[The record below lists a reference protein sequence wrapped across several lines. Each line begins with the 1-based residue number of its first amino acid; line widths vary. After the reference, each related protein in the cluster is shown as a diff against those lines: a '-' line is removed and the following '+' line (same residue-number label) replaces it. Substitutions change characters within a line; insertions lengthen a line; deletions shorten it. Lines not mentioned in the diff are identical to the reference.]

1 MEDAGTLLYLIS
13 KSLRLVPI
21 IEPKPAHL
29 QLQSNRGNRGLRGS
43 LQQCRQTLP
52 VPPTPTQPMPRRTP
66 SRTSSPPW
74 RTLPRAPRDG

>member
-1 MEDAGTLLYLIS
+1 MEDAGTDSTLPNFE
-13 KSLRLVPI
+13 KFAFG
-21 IEPKPAHL
+21 PKEVLHNL

-43 LQQCRQTLP
+43 LQPCRQTLP